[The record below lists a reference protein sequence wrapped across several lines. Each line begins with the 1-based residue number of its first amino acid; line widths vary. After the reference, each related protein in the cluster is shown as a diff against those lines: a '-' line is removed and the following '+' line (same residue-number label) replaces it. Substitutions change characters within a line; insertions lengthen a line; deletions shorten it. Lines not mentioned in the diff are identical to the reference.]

1 MTTLLSALSFALA
14 FGAFWFSSEVAKR
27 STIRSKLAMKPHLE
41 PVTAALQK
49 SELRIRQLTKGL
61 EQAER
66 EIQALR
72 AEISDRHQ
80 HVSRPDEVPLA
91 AQSATLDAKWEVE
104 HTFRPT
110 GAFNAHPNG

>member
-27 STIRSKLAMKPHLE
+27 STMRGKLAMKPHLE
-41 PVTAALQK
+41 PVNAALQK

-66 EIQALR
+66 EIQILR
-72 AEISDRHQ
+72 AQVTQREPGN
-80 HVSRPDEVPLA
+80 SRPEDMAFPPQRAEVPA
-91 AQSATLDAKWEVE
+91 DWDQERM
-104 HTFRPT
+104 FRPS
-110 GAFNAHPNG
+110 GAYNA